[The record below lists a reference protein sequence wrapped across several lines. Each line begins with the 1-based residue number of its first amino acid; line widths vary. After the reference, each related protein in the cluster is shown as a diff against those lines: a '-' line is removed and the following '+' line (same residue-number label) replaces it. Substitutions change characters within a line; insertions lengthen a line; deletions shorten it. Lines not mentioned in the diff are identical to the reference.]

1 MKNNEYN
8 IVNITNEKNNF
19 SAEYTKAQNAEYSFQ
34 PENKNTLKDELNDNS
49 TVNDKVEDNLSKK
62 AREKEEKKEKK
73 ESEVESSK
81 QLSSSSSSSA
91 ASSSSA
97 SSTAS
102 STAAA
107 SSAGATGGALGGIV
121 AAATVSVAAIGTIV
135 GINVLGPA
143 QEADLVT
150 FLSSEITT
158 NSIDCSFSMPSN
170 MLLSYEEPVESRKQ
184 VIVSV
189 KNSDG
194 FDYSEPVQYEEYD
207 ESTLIFY
214 SYVDGLT
221 ANTSYAL
228 TVQLEE
234 TSFVEQE
241 EVVKITELAFRTFT
255 TLSFAQKIVF
265 NPLDVTYNSVSF
277 SFEANLSDLGYNP
290 DAPAMP
296 NVFATIVDDDQF
308 SDRLTLSNYEMID
321 DKRVTVFGDFS
332 GLSPETTYTI
342 DVYLDDETNLL
353 GSATFTTFERTASVV
368 FENVESGRD
377 NVDFTFT
384 VDKADI
390 DYDPTGTPAVKF
402 EVNSKDETYYDD
414 SWAESFEE
422 VDDNTVRGTGSFTGL
437 TPNLDYKLSISLST
451 EGELVS
457 LGETSFDT
465 FHEFTFQKKPSA
477 DPSDTSTNI
486 TISMRTSYIGFV
498 SQEETPDVINQLY
511 ITVAKVGSS
520 ETSRYQFNSLSKYEG
535 DPKYV
540 LATSLIGN
548 LSSGTSYTL
557 SVYYQP
563 DNENPELLDT
573 ANFTTTG
580 DYTGFSWGSIETTS
594 DGAEV
599 SFNVSSTYLDYD
611 SDPTGTLRSLSIEV
625 RNGADVNYVAL
636 NALNPDSGDNLIGTA
651 TISGLA
657 SGNTYSLTLV
667 RNVDGTYQT
676 IGESTTLELESTDP
690 AFNGATIPTEVSFY
704 SHQFT
709 ITLDFVD
716 DPDNPQYDML
726 SIQLYNS
733 NYDDPDK
740 SNLGSPISLES
751 VTTEQTITLPYTE
764 DGGEIHYDF
773 EFNEI
778 GSYEILATQVEI
790 YHADITFTDTDDPGV
805 VNGLNSDYLIA
816 IASADEFTLPV
827 QLLYTDDYD
836 KFRSFYVKLFPT
848 DGVTSEV
855 TAGASKEEDYQ
866 NLTFS
871 DASSVI
877 TYIQNAGADGAEF
890 NVKIYNYDDQSNPLW
905 ESDPNDPAYIKE
917 ADTNIVYGG
926 SLLSTD
932 LSQDSTSV
940 QFSLAYVAPVQT
952 PTNPQIKFVDTSDSS
967 LVYSYDFNFQNY
979 PSVNMTSPAMST
991 GSTIND
997 YASLK
1002 AAFEGKTFDVV
1013 ISYYDG
1019 TSQTTKTIQT
1029 GVSFTFA

>member
-1 MKNNEYN
+1 
-8 IVNITNEKNNF
+8 
-19 SAEYTKAQNAEYSFQ
+19 
-34 PENKNTLKDELNDNS
+34 
-49 TVNDKVEDNLSKK
+49 
-62 AREKEEKKEKK
+62 
-73 ESEVESSK
+73 
-81 QLSSSSSSSA
+81 
-91 ASSSSA
+91 
-97 SSTAS
+97 
-102 STAAA
+102 
-107 SSAGATGGALGGIV
+107 
-121 AAATVSVAAIGTIV
+121 
-135 GINVLGPA
+135 
-143 QEADLVT
+143 
-150 FLSSEITT
+150 
-158 NSIDCSFSMPSN
+158 

-214 SYVDGLT
+214 SYVDGLS

-290 DAPAMP
+290 DAPEMP
-296 NVFATIVDDDQF
+296 NLFATIVDNGQF
-308 SDRLTLSNYEMID
+308 YKTLTLTQYEMID
-321 DKRVTVFGDFS
+321 DSRVTIFGDFS
-332 GLSPETTYTI
+332 ELSPETTYTI

-353 GSATFTTFERTASVV
+353 GSATFTTYEKTSSVEFESVDAGR
-368 FENVESGRD
+368 NYVE
-377 NVDFTFT
+377 FAFI

-390 DYDPTGTPAVKF
+390 GYDPTQTPAVKYQ
-402 EVNSKDETYYDD
+402 VKSTDGTYYDD
-414 SWAESFEE
+414 SWAERFEE
-422 VDDNTVRGTGSFTGL
+422 VDDNRVRGTGSFSSL
-437 TPNLDYKLSISLST
+437 TPNIAYDLVISLST
-451 EGELVS
+451 ESELTL

-465 FHEFTFQKKPSA
+465 FHEFKFQKSPSA
-477 DPSDTSTNI
+477 DVTDTTTNI
-486 TISMRTSYIGFV
+486 TISMRASYLGFV
-498 SQEETPDVINQLY
+498 SAEETPDVLNQLY
-511 ITVAKVGSS
+511 ITVAKEGSS
-520 ETSRYQFNSLSKYEG
+520 ETSRYPFASISTYGE
-535 DPKYV
+535 YV
-540 LATSLIGN
+540 VVPSGTIGN

-563 DNENPELLDT
+563 DNEDPELLGT
-573 ANFTTTG
+573 ADFITSG
-580 DYTGFSWGSIETTS
+580 EYTGFSWGSIETTS

-625 RNGADVNYVAL
+625 RNGADVNYVTL

-651 TISGLA
+651 SISGLA

-751 VTTEQTITLPYTE
+751 VTTEQFITLPYTE
-764 DGGEIHYDF
+764 DGGKINYDF
-773 EFNEI
+773 ELGDI

-816 IASADEFTLPV
+816 IDASTGEFTLPV

-836 KFRSFYVKLFPT
+836 KFMSFYVQLCPT
-848 DGVTSEV
+848 DGVTPSIS
-855 TAGASKEEDYQ
+855 AGASKEEDYQ
-866 NLTFS
+866 NLTYS
-871 DASSVI
+871 GNDVSSVI
-877 TYIQNAGADGAEF
+877 TYIQNGGTDGAAF
-890 NVKIYNYDDQSNPLW
+890 DIKIYHYNDQSNPLW

-926 SLLSTD
+926 SLLSTE

-991 GSTIND
+991 GSTITD
-997 YASLK
+997 YATLK